1 MRQLN
6 MSNQRIIG
14 RASCVFLLICL
25 LVSTGHAQVVRDG
38 SIGPNASVQPVGPA
52 FEVNEAMGEAAGSN
66 LFHSF
71 SSFTF
76 GDQESVTF
84 RASSSIANIF
94 ARVTGG
100 APSTIGGRLAAPGN
114 LFLINPSGFLFNSN
128 ARVDVA
134 GAFHATTADYIE
146 FSTGERFSSSARVPS
161 VLTVAAPELFGFL
174 ETNPKA
180 PISVRADLGTPGR
193 FHSLIGGPAFLSS
206 NRVLAV
212 TEDGFSDVVIDRGAG
227 NLRLDRVF
235 IRGGKI
241 TLTGGDVDLRN
252 SALLSFTRQADGG
265 AIDIQA
271 AGRIVADGTV
281 MINSTNGD
289 GRGGDIKI
297 QGGEG
302 QDIVVGG
309 ASLIVTGTDWDG
321 TKNVLP
327 PSPTR
332 PFVLDTTDLRG
343 DGGDI
348 TLSAGRDLVT
358 RSSVIATQNL
368 GMATGGKVSL
378 SAGRDVHVQEGSLI
392 ESGAEGSLFTGPVF
406 IEAGRDVRFGG
417 AQVTSHAGFDFF
429 GRRGRP
435 EALFVSAPNGAIV
448 LERTTIS
455 TRAQSFLIESR
466 GNRSSFVETTIPGP
480 ITLDSS
486 VIELKSGSSL
496 NASDVTFFETG
507 GTITLNATDRINIS
521 GSSVESSG
529 LGKPGRILIAAPR
542 VLVADASRIESI
554 NAEGNDPGRISVTAS
569 DELVVADSS
578 IRADGGLFPG
588 VVSLAGGDINLTR
601 SEVTSVVA
609 RSLNDVA
616 DQDIDFG
623 INITAR
629 NLRIE
634 GGAITARSDSAA
646 PAGNITLLVGD
657 TSHVTADARIT
668 TTSRSGAGG
677 DITWSVGR
685 FLEAID
691 SEIST
696 SVLGGAGG
704 GGNIRITMGDDS
716 DLAIMILE
724 RSQLTA
730 RAVQGRGGNMT
741 IVTGL
746 FVASGEPETVVSASS
761 ELGIAGEIQIDAPD
775 ASIVGTLTTLPAVFL
790 DAAGLIRAGCA
801 AQRAEN
807 SASLFVRSH
816 GGLPPAPGGLLPGV
830 QGNID
835 AARAG
840 RAPEFVGTVVGTI
853 GNGRAVLLTVSCE
866 KDSEP

>member
-1 MRQLN
+1 
-6 MSNQRIIG
+6 MSNQRVIG

-25 LVSTGHAQVVRDG
+25 LVSTSHAQVVRDG
-38 SIGPNASVQPVGPA
+38 SIGPDASVQPVGPA

-76 GDQESVTF
+76 GDRESVTF
-84 RASSSIANIF
+84 RANSSIANIF

-100 APSTIGGRLAAPGN
+100 APSNIGGRLTAPGN
-114 LFLINPSGFLFNSN
+114 LFLINPFGFMFDAN

-134 GAFHATTADYIE
+134 GAFHATTADYME
-146 FSTGERFSSSARVPS
+146 FSTGEQFSSSARRPS
-161 VLTVAAPELFGFL
+161 VLSVAAPEWFGFL

-193 FHSLIGGPAFLSS
+193 FLSLIGGPAFLSG

-212 TEDGFSDVVIDRGAG
+212 EEDGFSDVVIDRGAG

-281 MINSTNGD
+281 ILNSTNGD
-289 GRGGDIKI
+289 GRGGDIRI
-297 QGGEG
+297 RGGEG
-302 QDIVVGG
+302 QDVVIGG
-309 ASLIVTGTDWDG
+309 ASFILAGTDWEG
-321 TKNVLP
+321 TKNVLR

-332 PFVLDTTDLRG
+332 PFVLDITDLRG

-358 RSSVIATQNL
+358 RSSVIATQNF
-368 GMATGGKVSL
+368 GTATGGRVSL
-378 SAGRDVHVQEGSLI
+378 SAARDILVQEGSLI
-392 ESGAEGSLFTGPVF
+392 ESGTEGALFTGPVF
-406 IEAGRDVRFGG
+406 IEAGRDVRFVG
-417 AQVTSHAGFDFF
+417 AQVTSNAGFDFF

-435 EALFVSAPNGAIV
+435 EALFVSAPFGAIV
-448 LERTTIS
+448 LERTAIS
-455 TRAQSFLIESR
+455 TRAQSFLVESR
-466 GNRSSFVETTIPGP
+466 GVRSSFVDTTIPGP
-480 ITLDSS
+480 ITLDSG
-486 VIELKSGSSL
+486 VIELRSGSSL
-496 NASDVTFFETG
+496 NASDTTFFETG
-507 GTITLNATDRINIS
+507 GTITLNATDRISIT

-554 NAEGNDPGRISVTAS
+554 NFEGNDPGRISVTAS
-569 DELVVADSS
+569 DELVVADSA

-588 VVSLAGGDINLTR
+588 IVTLAGGDINLTR

-609 RSLNDVA
+609 RATNDVS
-616 DQDIDFG
+616 DQDINFG
-623 INITAR
+623 VNITAR

-646 PAGNITLLVGD
+646 PAGNITLSVGD
-657 TSHVTADARIT
+657 TSRVTADARIT

-704 GGNIRITMGDDS
+704 GGNIRITMGNDS

-801 AQRAEN
+801 AQRSES

-830 QGNID
+830 QENID
-835 AARAG
+835 AARAA

-853 GNGRAVLLTVSCE
+853 GNGRSVLLTVRCE
-866 KDSEP
+866 KDSKP